1 MWVTDVGCLS
11 MPNVLVSLRVLKVH
25 ISTSKDNTIG
35 VKCVFFS
42 KGTSNHPHMTLVSF
56 SNPQD
61 GSDEAR
67 AFPAT
72 SGVFFAASNF
82 SS

>member
-11 MPNVLVSLRVLKVH
+11 MPHVLVSLRVLEVH
-25 ISTSKDNTIG
+25 ISAFKDNTIG

-56 SNPQD
+56 SNSQD
-61 GSDEAR
+61 GSNEACP
-67 AFPAT
+67 FPAT